1 MTKQKKGNL
10 YLIPTPLADNSLDKV
25 VPPQSKEIIANTK
38 YYLAENV
45 RSARRFISNL
55 RLNINIELLNFS
67 VLDKHTKAADV
78 GRICNP
84 LLDGMDVGVLS
95 EAGCP
100 GVADPG
106 NLAVSFAHKY
116 DVKVVPLVGP
126 SSIFLALMA
135 SGFNGQSFVFHGYLP
150 IDKQKR
156 AHSLRSIEKDAFKK
170 RQTQIFMETP
180 YRNGQLFSDILKV
193 CQPNTKLCIAKDIT
207 GEDEQIQAK
216 TIREWR
222 RSNIDL
228 HKIPVIFL
236 IFF

>member
-126 SSIFLALMA
+126 S
-135 SGFNGQSFVFHGYLP
+135 
-150 IDKQKR
+150 
-156 AHSLRSIEKDAFKK
+156 
-170 RQTQIFMETP
+170 
-180 YRNGQLFSDILKV
+180 
-193 CQPNTKLCIAKDIT
+193 
-207 GEDEQIQAK
+207 
-216 TIREWR
+216 
-222 RSNIDL
+222 
-228 HKIPVIFL
+228 
-236 IFF
+236 